1 MNLILHLPPETEA
14 LLKAQAEATG
24 KAPEEFALTR
34 LASTPRRGDRS
45 AERAVPD
52 DRAKNVRRKNE
63 LQTFVGGRKAT
74 TMAS

>member
-24 KAPEEFALTR
+24 KAPEEFALSALQAHLGEATGR
-34 LASTPRRGDRS
+34 PKRRSRRS
-45 AERAVPD
+45 R
-52 DRAKNVRRKNE
+52 KKVRRKNE